1 MNLPQRRLNSDV
13 KSKIKSFRK
22 DEKKNNQI
30 ISLYYYTTAIVLRK
44 TKNSSK

>member
-1 MNLPQRRLNSDV
+1 MNLPQRRLNSDE
-13 KSKIKSFRK
+13 SKIKSFRK

-44 TKNSSK
+44 TKNRSK

>member
-22 DEKKNNQI
+22 DEKRI
-30 ISLYYYTTAIVLRK
+30 IKLYYCYC
-44 TKNSSK
+44 TKEN

>member
-1 MNLPQRRLNSDV
+1 MNLLQRRLNSDE
-13 KSKIKSFRK
+13 SKIKSFRK

-44 TKNSSK
+44 TKNRSK